1 MTDDNKKTPTDD
13 KITELSAWQ
22 KRNKEYLE
30 KKALEKAKE
39 AETEET
45 ESEEAKE
52 DEDLS
57 EKEKASVSEEESD
70 EIKESEEEDES
81 EVEENPEADGES
93 SEGEEDDPAIA
104 ELDPSEKQ
112 EKKPSLFE
120 RLKTKK
126 PKKEPAV
133 AKRHI
138 YRALPVISISSIVA
152 LLSIYFLS
160 PLSTQKVI
168 EFSGNKAVDQ
178 KQLYEQ
184 SHIKEEDYTL
194 TTFLHKSVYEQNMK
208 TASPWIKEVHMN
220 YQFPVTFK
228 VNVVEHKV
236 VAYYVTGED
245 HYPVLENGEVVETVT
260 PASELPSSYISLKF
274 SDRELVRQFVQEMK
288 SISSSITDKIVSVD
302 LTPSKVTKDL
312 ITITMKND
320 NKILVPVSQITRKL
334 PYYKA
339 ISKQLDD
346 DSTIDMEAGVF
357 SYSEQSIA
365 DAKEQAEKEK
375 AESTEKQ
382 EKHSEEASQEQNQE
396 QNPEGENSSGNEQ
409 SP

>member
-57 EKEKASVSEEESD
+57 EKETASVSEEESD

-81 EVEENPEADGES
+81 EVEENSEADGES
-93 SEGEEDDPAIA
+93 SEGEEDDPAIE

-120 RLKTKK
+120 RLRTKK

-138 YRALPVISISSIVA
+138 YRALPVIGISSIVA
-152 LLSIYFLS
+152 LFSIYFLS

-312 ITITMKND
+312 VTITMKNN

-382 EKHSEEASQEQNQE
+382 EKHSEEASQEQN
-396 QNPEGENSSGNEQ
+396 PERENSSGNE
-409 SP
+409 

>member
-57 EKEKASVSEEESD
+57 EKETASVSEEESD

-93 SEGEEDDPAIA
+93 SGGEEDDPAIA

-138 YRALPVISISSIVA
+138 YRALPVIGISSIVA

-365 DAKEQAEKEK
+365 AAKEQAEKGK
-375 AESTEKQ
+375 AESPEKQ
-382 EKHSEEASQEQNQE
+382 EEHSEEASHEQNQE
-396 QNPEGENSSGNEQ
+396 QNPEGENSSGNE
-409 SP
+409 

>member
-22 KRNKEYLE
+22 KRNKQYLE

-81 EVEENPEADGES
+81 EAEEDPEADGES
-93 SEGEEDDPAIA
+93 SEGEEDDPAVE
-104 ELDPSEKQ
+104 ELGPSEEQ
-112 EKKPSLFE
+112 EKKTSFFKG
-120 RLKTKK
+120 LKTKK

-138 YRALPVISISSIVA
+138 YRALPVIGISSIVA

-312 ITITMKND
+312 VTITMKNN

-375 AESTEKQ
+375 AESTENQ
-382 EKHSEEASQEQNQE
+382 EEHSEEASQEQN
-396 QNPEGENSSGNEQ
+396 PERENSSGNE
-409 SP
+409 

>member
-30 KKALEKAKE
+30 KKALEKAEE

-81 EVEENPEADGES
+81 EAEEDPEADGES
-93 SEGEEDDPAIA
+93 SEGEEDDPAVE
-104 ELDPSEKQ
+104 ELDPSEEQ
-112 EKKPSLFE
+112 EKKTSFFKG
-120 RLKTKK
+120 LKTKK

-138 YRALPVISISSIVA
+138 YRALPVIGISSIVA

-382 EKHSEEASQEQNQE
+382 EEHSEEASQE
-396 QNPEGENSSGNEQ
+396 QNPEGENSSGNE
-409 SP
+409 

>member
-30 KKALEKAKE
+30 KKALEKAEE

-57 EKEKASVSEEESD
+57 EKETASVSEEESE
-70 EIKESEEEDES
+70 EIEESEEEDES
-81 EVEENPEADGES
+81 EAKEDPDADGES
-93 SEGEEDDPAIA
+93 SEGEEVDPAKE

-112 EKKPSLFE
+112 EKKPSFFKG
-120 RLKTKK
+120 LKTKK
-126 PKKEPAV
+126 PKKEPTV

-138 YRALPVISISSIVA
+138 YRALPVIGISSIVA

-178 KQLYEQ
+178 QLLYEK
-184 SHIKEEDYTL
+184 SRIKEEDYTL

-208 TASPWIKEVHMN
+208 TASPWIKEVHMH

-228 VNVVEHKV
+228 VNIVEHKV

-245 HYPVLENGEVVETVT
+245 HYPVLENGEVV
-260 PASELPSSYISLKF
+260 
-274 SDRELVRQFVQEMK
+274 
-288 SISSSITDKIVSVD
+288 
-302 LTPSKVTKDL
+302 
-312 ITITMKND
+312 MKND

-365 DAKEQAEKEK
+365 AAKEQAEKGK

-382 EKHSEEASQEQNQE
+382 EEHSEEASQEQNPE
-396 QNPEGENSSGNEQ
+396 QNPEGENSSGNE
-409 SP
+409 

>member
-1 MTDDNKKTPTDD
+1 MTEDNKKTPKED

-22 KRNKEYLE
+22 KRNKEYIE
-30 KKALEKAKE
+30 KKALEKLKE
-39 AETEET
+39 AETEEL
-45 ESEEAKE
+45 ESEETE
-52 DEDLS
+52 ELS
-57 EKEKASVSEEESD
+57 EKEIVSATEGDLEESD
-70 EIKESEEEDES
+70 VEIESEAEAGPES
-81 EVEENPEADGES
+81 EVSE
-93 SEGEEDDPAIA
+93 SEGSESEVPDSVIEGLDVPEEQV
-104 ELDPSEKQ
+104 E
-112 EKKPSLFE
+112 KPSFFKW
-120 RLKTKK
+120 LKRNK
-126 PKKEPAV
+126 PKKEPTV
-133 AKRHI
+133 EKRHL
-138 YRALPVISISSIVA
+138 YRALPVIGISSIVA

-178 KQLYEQ
+178 QKLYEK
-184 SHIKEEDYTL
+184 SRIKEEDYTL

-260 PASELPSSYISLKF
+260 PASDLPSSYISLKF

-312 ITITMKND
+312 VTITMKND

-365 DAKEQAEKEK
+365 EAKEQAEKEK
-375 AESTEKQ
+375 TESTENQ
-382 EKHSEEASQEQNQE
+382 AEHSEEVAQEQNTE
-396 QNPEGENSSGNEQ
+396 QNPEGENSSENVGT
-409 SP
+409 P

>member
-81 EVEENPEADGES
+81 EAEEDPEADGES
-93 SEGEEDDPAIA
+93 SEGEEDDPAVE
-104 ELDPSEKQ
+104 ELGPSEEQ
-112 EKKPSLFE
+112 EKKTSFFKG
-120 RLKTKK
+120 LKTKK

-138 YRALPVISISSIVA
+138 YRALPVIGISSIVA

-302 LTPSKVTKDL
+302 LTPSTVTKDL

-375 AESTEKQ
+375 AESTENQ
-382 EKHSEEASQEQNQE
+382 EEHSEEASQE
-396 QNPEGENSSGNEQ
+396 QNPEGENSSGNE
-409 SP
+409 

>member
-57 EKEKASVSEEESD
+57 EKETASVSEEESD

-81 EVEENPEADGES
+81 EVEENSEADGES
-93 SEGEEDDPAIA
+93 SEGKEDDPAIE

-120 RLKTKK
+120 RLRTKK

-138 YRALPVISISSIVA
+138 YRALPVIGISSIVA

-382 EKHSEEASQEQNQE
+382 EEHSEEASQE